1 MDFLDQIGKGVEVM
15 SFVIQETVKID
26 SKGRVTIPM
35 AVRRLF
41 DLREGMQMLMVADK
55 DSREIK
61 LIPLPV
67 AARLVKIKVLVEDR
81 IGVLAELTRYLA
93 ELNVDLVTTKC
104 VVLKREELGECE
116 MLVDISKTGWSDP
129 STIVNELKKLEP
141 VRKAEILELG
151 V

>member
-1 MDFLDQIGKGVEVM
+1 M

>member
-35 AVRRLF
+35 AVRKLF

-55 DSREIK
+55 DSREIR